1 MGRSDPV
8 RGCTCTEGRPSH
20 GEAGFAGQTAAP
32 TTAPPC
38 LSLAS
43 LRREPPALA
52 LSLGSPAW
60 DFVGPPPGLPVGR
73 LPRGRRSL
81 FPPRRLWN
89 RPGFLRGGG
98 EVGPGGAGEPL
109 AFRARARDAAG
120 RSGFPVSLTRAAK
133 SQTLRSVR
141 PGFPATWTRGIS
153 GFGSHSK
160 SAGRAI
166 FTSQNKR
173 GFVSTSL

>member
-60 DFVGPPPGLPVGR
+60 DFVGPPPRASCGPSPSGAQVALPA
-73 LPRGRRSL
+73 
-81 FPPRRLWN
+81 
-89 RPGFLRGGG
+89 
-98 EVGPGGAGEPL
+98 E
-109 AFRARARDAAG
+109 AFVEQAR
-120 RSGFPVSLTRAAK
+120 
-133 SQTLRSVR
+133 
-141 PGFPATWTRGIS
+141 FPARRG
-153 GFGSHSK
+153 
-160 SAGRAI
+160 
-166 FTSQNKR
+166 
-173 GFVSTSL
+173 

>member
-43 LRREPPALA
+43 LCREPPALA

-60 DFVGPPPGLPVGR
+60 DFVGPPPRASCGPSPSGAQVA
-73 LPRGRRSL
+73 LPRKGVSAEFRR
-81 FPPRRLWN
+81 P
-89 RPGFLRGGG
+89 
-98 EVGPGGAGEPL
+98 
-109 AFRARARDAAG
+109 FRSVCG
-120 RSGFPVSLTRAAK
+120 TGPVSCEAG
-133 SQTLRSVR
+133 VR
-141 PGFPATWTRGIS
+141 
-153 GFGSHSK
+153 
-160 SAGRAI
+160 
-166 FTSQNKR
+166 
-173 GFVSTSL
+173 

>member
-60 DFVGPPPGLPVGR
+60 DFVGPPQ
-73 LPRGRRSL
+73 
-81 FPPRRLWN
+81 
-89 RPGFLRGGG
+89 GFLW
-98 EVGPGGAGEPL
+98 A
-109 AFRARARDAAG
+109 
-120 RSGFPVSLTRAAK
+120 VSLGGQVALPAEAFVE
-133 SQTLRSVR
+133 QAW
-141 PGFPATWTRGIS
+141 FPARRG
-153 GFGSHSK
+153 
-160 SAGRAI
+160 
-166 FTSQNKR
+166 
-173 GFVSTSL
+173 

>member
-43 LRREPPALA
+43 LRREPPALV

-60 DFVGPPPGLPVGR
+60 DFVGPPQ
-73 LPRGRRSL
+73 
-81 FPPRRLWN
+81 
-89 RPGFLRGGG
+89 GFLWA
-98 EVGPGGAGEPL
+98 VSLGGAG
-109 AFRARARDAAG
+109 
-120 RSGFPVSLTRAAK
+120 RSSRRGVCGTGPVSCEAG
-133 SQTLRSVR
+133 VR
-141 PGFPATWTRGIS
+141 
-153 GFGSHSK
+153 
-160 SAGRAI
+160 
-166 FTSQNKR
+166 
-173 GFVSTSL
+173 

>member
-60 DFVGPPPGLPVGR
+60 DFVGPPQ
-73 LPRGRRSL
+73 
-81 FPPRRLWN
+81 
-89 RPGFLRGGG
+89 GFLWA
-98 EVGPGGAGEPL
+98 VSLGGAG
-109 AFRARARDAAG
+109 
-120 RSGFPVSLTRAAK
+120 RSSR
-133 SQTLRSVR
+133 
-141 PGFPATWTRGIS
+141 RGIC
-153 GFGSHSK
+153 GTGL
-160 SAGRAI
+160 
-166 FTSQNKR
+166 
-173 GFVSTSL
+173 VS